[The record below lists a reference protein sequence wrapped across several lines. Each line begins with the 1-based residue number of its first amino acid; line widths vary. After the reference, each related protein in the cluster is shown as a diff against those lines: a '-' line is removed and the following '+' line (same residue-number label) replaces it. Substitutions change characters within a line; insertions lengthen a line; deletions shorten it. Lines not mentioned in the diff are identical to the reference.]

1 MTYTKNIVFMILALL
16 ILSTLA
22 AFSSPVPQLLKNGS
36 FEDNLTGW
44 WPYWVKT
51 KEKDN
56 QFKLDTTCFRDG
68 KKSFHAIV
76 TEEKGRLK
84 LTSPIIKVIP
94 QKTYRAS
101 FYYLTQEQKAGHL
114 YFRITARDAQGKH
127 IGYYGYRALPATG
140 NLWINSDFLFTA
152 PTGVATIK
160 LEFNFLG
167 PCEIWLDQVIFT
179 KALANKT
186 VDFSHLYPDNR
197 PLYQELL
204 KSNTHPESPRVY
216 PYWSYYIGKNYH
228 DTAMIIGVEHSI
240 EGEFKEAA
248 KYNLAPFYHS
258 FARNYPEFIQKY
270 KTPVMYYSLVGALAK
285 WQKKNSSRSQK
296 RWANG
301 PAFVSTYLEVI
312 ENENFSKNLP
322 QDVPQIIFIAD
333 EWQGSITDPAM
344 IADITDP
351 AMIADK
357 TAGDKP
363 VQEVIRE
370 KYGFGKF
377 NPPESTSDP
386 DPFRRIAWL
395 RYNAD
400 KSVENLEK
408 ITSALRRKYPSA
420 LILGFDEWAA
430 ATPHDWSRLGEL
442 IDLQP
447 GQSLPSASGFRQFSP
462 AFIAKF
468 HADLTQK
475 PVYPYLQFIK
485 YPTSITVK
493 TLYEWCDRLF
503 QGGADGIYIG
513 AVEWFDRAV
522 GHPKFS
528 SPEKWEAMLNII
540 RRTQIM
546 PKLDLPKDT
555 KVALH
560 FGSYTLMSKLRS
572 PANNIFPAF
581 SLLGPRC
588 RIWFTITDDFQ
599 IERDIAFWDKYN
611 LVVISEEKYISESMQ
626 NAINRFLERGGT
638 LLVLDPE
645 AFKYRIDGED
655 LSKYREELFGAK
667 IVESPVTSLNI
678 ITSAGKKL
686 PNTDSSNFQITM
698 TDPANTKI
706 MAKFDNG
713 SPALIEH
720 RIKNGKVLLAAFT
733 VANNYSVDNPDWVEQ
748 WRKWL
753 VELKVKLDEP
763 IWRFQIPRDP
773 LSEKIWRK
781 YSCVSGNAME
791 YIRNYPD
798 TSMNR
803 QDASVTY
810 QYRNPPLMVPD
821 TSEKLIDRIK
831 AKALKK
837 NSTGSYVEKDKIKS
851 ENWIAKFGPKEI
863 DENEIT
869 FTFNRKYPLRH
880 GRIFFS
886 GTLPECVVETKINGQ
901 WIKQAD
907 ILSQNV
913 GIDIRLVEFP
923 LNSST
928 EQLRIILSKRPSNTT
943 LTLVEMDFWAKK

>member
-1 MTYTKNIVFMILALL
+1 MTYTKNIGFMILTLL
-16 ILSTLA
+16 ILSTLS
-22 AFSSPVPQLLKNGS
+22 AFSSPAPQLLKNGS

-44 WPYWVKT
+44 RTYWAKT
-51 KEKDN
+51 KGKGN
-56 QFKLDTTCFRDG
+56 KFKLDTAYFRDG
-68 KKSFHAIV
+68 KKSFNAIV
-76 TEEKGRLK
+76 ANEESHIN
-84 LTSPIIKVIP
+84 LTSDAITVEPEE
-94 QKTYRAS
+94 TYRINF
-101 FYYLTQEQKAGHL
+101 FYFTIEQKIGRFF
-114 YFRITARDAQGKH
+114 FRVTAQNAQGNH
-127 IGYYGYRALPATG
+127 IGYYSKRELTG
-140 NLWINSDFLFTA
+140 TANLWINSDILFTA
-152 PTGVATIK
+152 PTGTTTIS
-160 LEFNFLG
+160 LDFNFIG
-167 PCEIWLDQVIFT
+167 PSEVWLDQVSFT
-179 KALANKT
+179 KAFVNEVAS
-186 VDFSHLYPDNR
+186 FSHLYPDNR

-344 IADITDP
+344 IAD
-351 AMIADK
+351 K

-408 ITSALRRKYPSA
+408 IASALRRKYPSA

-447 GQSLPSASGFRQFSP
+447 GQSLPLLSGFHQFSP

-485 YPTSITVK
+485 YPTSITVE
-493 TLYEWCDRLF
+493 TLYEWCDLLF

-546 PKLDLPKDT
+546 PKLDLPRDS

-572 PANNIFPAF
+572 PANNIFPVF

-588 RIWFTITDDFQ
+588 RTWFTITDDFQ
-599 IERDIAFWDKYN
+599 IERDVAFWDKYN

-626 NAINRFLERGGT
+626 NAISRFLERGGT

-678 ITSAGKKL
+678 VTSAGKKL
-686 PNTDSSNFQITM
+686 PNPGSFNFQITI
-698 TDPANTKI
+698 TDSANTKT

-720 RIKNGKVLLAAFT
+720 RIKNGKVILAAFT
-733 VANNYSVDNPDWVEQ
+733 AANDYSVDTPDWVEQ
-748 WRKWL
+748 WRQWL
-753 VELKVKLDEP
+753 GEFKVKLDEP

-773 LSEKIWRK
+773 LSKKIWRK
-781 YSCVSGNAME
+781 YSCVSGNGME

-803 QDASVTY
+803 QGASVTY

-837 NSTGSYVEKDKIKS
+837 NSTGTYVEKDKVKS

-863 DENEIT
+863 SENEIT
-869 FTFNRKYPLRH
+869 FTFNQEYPLRH

-886 GTLPECVVETKINGQ
+886 GTLPECIVEAKINGQ